1 MGDLVARSFPPLDV
15 AALTARLEIPEDRA
29 EVVLGSLTSAYE
41 VIDVLDSL
49 PLGETPPATAFDARW
64 E

>member
-1 MGDLVARSFPPLDV
+1 MGDPVERSFPPLAV
-15 AALTARLEIPEDRA
+15 AAPTARLEIPEDRA
-29 EVVLGSLTSAYE
+29 GTVLASLTSAYA
-41 VIDVLDSL
+41 VIDVLDTL